1 MQNIELLFE
10 AKETMVFL
18 FPFEVTLARKM
29 VQVWLTDTATWHE
42 KSHIW
47 KYSHDREQIS
57 LQFVTLE

>member
-29 VQVWLTDTATWHE
+29 VKVWLLDTAT
-42 KSHIW
+42 
-47 KYSHDREQIS
+47 
-57 LQFVTLE
+57 